1 MLSPSLRQVAHALLT
16 RPPLSYISA
25 SRRINQCSFVR
36 LECVKHAASVHPE
49 PGSNS
54 LNIVSNR
61 QISPPLKSYSE
72 LFFLASYFLYFVFKV
87 LLTRFL
93 VFFVVVLFSKT
104 VSPSLPRR
112 LDQYITLLLSCQP
125 LFLNFFRFFWRIIL
139 IIRRNIRKLRFSW
152 AFYRMSKRIIDRI
165 RRFFAGNAI
174 FASLCRGNIRAD
186 RRFTEKQRFFQSKP
200 AAFASWR
207 L

>member
-16 RPPLSYISA
+16 RPPLTCIYA
-25 SRRINQCSFVR
+25 SRRINIYSFVR

-125 LFLNFFRFFWRIIL
+125 LFLNFFK
-139 IIRRNIRKLRFSW
+139 KLKEC
-152 AFYRMSKRIIDRI
+152 AFQLSVCAALLTVCSRST
-165 RRFFAGNAI
+165 AVVTAPTPPGTGVA
-174 FASLCRGNIRAD
+174 AATLSRA
-186 RRFTEKQRFFQSKP
+186 
-200 AAFASWR
+200 AA
-207 L
+207 

>member
-1 MLSPSLRQVAHALLT
+1 MSP
-16 RPPLSYISA
+16 
-25 SRRINQCSFVR
+25 VR

-104 VSPSLPRR
+104 VSPP
-112 LDQYITLLLSCQP
+112 LSET
-125 LFLNFFRFFWRIIL
+125 
-139 IIRRNIRKLRFSW
+139 
-152 AFYRMSKRIIDRI
+152 A
-165 RRFFAGNAI
+165 
-174 FASLCRGNIRAD
+174 
-186 RRFTEKQRFFQSKP
+186 
-200 AAFASWR
+200 
-207 L
+207 